1 MMPFLRF
8 VSVAVLSVGL
18 LSCGGHPYK
27 HLQSIPIR
35 ESALALK
42 PKIERELY
50 RCVVDGRFLFKRFHL
65 SGILLFK
72 SFDDG
77 STRAVFQNE
86 LGFAFFDFKW
96 NAQDSFSVSGIME
109 QLDKPAVIKTLQRDM
124 ELVLMKGLS
133 AKDEQHYKLDRDTVS
148 RFPIGE
154 KGAAWYRLQGGR
166 VRLIDYVGKSRIT
179 TIDLEGDGAKAA
191 LPQAAHIRHHK
202 AHFTIDLKKL
212 STTDEG

>member
-1 MMPFLRF
+1 MRPCLRF
-8 VSVAVLSVGL
+8 VSIAAAALLL
-18 LSCGGHPYK
+18 LSCGHPYK
-27 HLQSIPIR
+27 HLRAISNG
-35 ESALALK
+35 ESVLRYK

-50 RCVVDGRFLFKRFHL
+50 RCVVDGRFLLRKFHL

-72 SFDDG
+72 SFEDG

-96 NAQDSFSVSGIME
+96 NVQDSFSVASIIE
-109 QLDKPAVIKTLQRDM
+109 QLNKPAVIKTLQRDM
-124 ELVLMKGLS
+124 ELTLMKGLS
-133 AKDEQHYKLDRDTVS
+133 ANDEQYYKLDGDTVS

-154 KGAAWYRLQGGR
+154 KGAAWYRLQNGR

-179 TIDLEGDGAKAA
+179 TIDLQGSGVKNA
-191 LPQAAHIRHHK
+191 LPDVVHIKHHK

-212 STTDEG
+212 NTADEG

>member
-1 MMPFLRF
+1 MKPCLRF
-8 VSVAVLSVGL
+8 VSVAALLL
-18 LSCGGHPYK
+18 LSCGHPYK
-27 HLQSIPIR
+27 HLQAVPND
-35 ESALALK
+35 ESVLRFK

-50 RCVVDGRFLFKRFHL
+50 RCVVDGRFLFKKFHL

-72 SFDDG
+72 SFEDG

-96 NAQDSFSVSGIME
+96 NGQDSFSVASVIN
-109 QLDKPAVIKTLQRDM
+109 QLNKPAVIKTLRRDM

-133 AKDEQHYKLDRDTVS
+133 AKDEEHYKLECDTVS
-148 RFPIGE
+148 HFPIGE
-154 KGAAWYRLQGGR
+154 KGAAWYRLQNGR

-179 TIDLEGDGAKAA
+179 TIDLQGSGVKNA
-191 LPQAAHIRHHK
+191 LPDAVHIKHHK

-212 STTDEG
+212 NTANEG